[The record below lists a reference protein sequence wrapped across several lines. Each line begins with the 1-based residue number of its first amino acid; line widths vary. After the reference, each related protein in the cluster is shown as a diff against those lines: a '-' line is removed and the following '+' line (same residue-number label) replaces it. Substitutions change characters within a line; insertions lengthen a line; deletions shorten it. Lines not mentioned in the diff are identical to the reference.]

1 MVFDGPKP
9 LKSIENQALFLT
21 LGHSK
26 NNENRCQ
33 NGSQKS

>member
-9 LKSIENQALFLT
+9 LKSIEKLALFLT

-26 NNENRCQ
+26 NNE
-33 NGSQKS
+33 KTMPK